1 MSEKTPGLL
10 SFNAAMGAMSLP
22 GREAMLER
30 SFALQIGGKMNYKDA
45 FENTPENIVASI
57 VRQFKFWY
65 DGLGPE
71 EQNSFLLLANNA
83 AFTKDFIE
91 YLCNKKPEIERLFD
105 EAPQALQAD
114 VSAFLAMHCYDAKI
128 EVAKQGKPAFFCA
141 DGQRVAIFRL
151 FSKQARSFA
160 HEASGR
166 ARKCEYASNEEMERG
181 IVDIVRT
188 VMAEEMRTLLKGVCL
203 PHVGGYEDESL
214 GFMFKV
220 PIPTRN
226 LGHEFDG
233 RIDPAFM

>member
-128 EVAKQGKPAFFCA
+128 EVQSRGNRPFSVPTVSVWRYSACSPSRPGPS
-141 DGQRVAIFRL
+141 RTRL
-151 FSKQARSFA
+151 R
-160 HEASGR
+160 
-166 ARKCEYASNEEMERG
+166 
-181 IVDIVRT
+181 
-188 VMAEEMRTLLKGVCL
+188 
-203 PHVGGYEDESL
+203 
-214 GFMFKV
+214 
-220 PIPTRN
+220 
-226 LGHEFDG
+226 DG
-233 RIDPAFM
+233 RGNVNMRRTKKWSAGLSISCEPSWRRR

>member
-45 FENTPENIVASI
+45 FESTPENIVASI

-71 EQNSFLLLANNA
+71 GQNSFLLLANNT

-114 VSAFLAMHCYDAKI
+114 VSAFLAMRCYDAKI

-188 VMAEEMRTLLKGVCL
+188 VMAEEMRALLKGVCL

-220 PIPTRN
+220 PIPTRT